1 MIAEYERNI
10 VRHVKRDDW
19 YMWANMK
26 KGGIT
31 LPLFTSLDAYWP
43 GVQVLCVETIIIIII
58 IIIIGGGVAL
68 LLLLLP
74 SLLLCYYH
82 HDYCISFAA
91 AYCGDIIQIPIA
103 ENLKLS
109 KGLSFGPGGGQ
120 NIALHSS
127 PDARK
132 FTILSFTF

>member
-43 GVQVLCVETIIIIII
+43 GIQVLCMESIIIIII
-58 IIIIGGGVAL
+58 ISGSVA
-68 LLLLLP
+68 LLP

-91 AYCGDIIQIPIA
+91 EYCGDIIQIPIA

-109 KGLSFGPGGGQ
+109 KGLYFGPGGGQ
-120 NIALHSS
+120 NIALHAS

-132 FTILSFTF
+132 FTLLIFTF